1 MKKKYLAMVDRC
13 DGGFRGYLP
22 RVPGCE
28 VFAATAEEAKAKV
41 IDAGCARITA
51 DNGVKPEEVEI
62 IVAVEA
68 PPPPRPRPDGMDAI
82 YDQAHRDF
90 DPTCLEVLLDWE
102 NEVWYPFE
110 HILRDLE
117 GNPKPLDKDELQG

>member
-1 MKKKYLAMVDRC
+1 MKYLAIVERC

-28 VFAATAEEAKAKV
+28 VRAATAEEAEAN
-41 IDAGCARITA
+41 IIAAGRRQLTA
-51 DNGVKPEEVEI
+51 DNGVKPEEVEV

-68 PPPPRPRPDGMDAI
+68 PPPPRPRSDGLDEVYDRLRREPDLKS
-82 YDQAHRDF
+82 
-90 DPTCLEVLLDWE
+90 LELLMNWE

-110 HILRDLE
+110 DILKDLE
-117 GNPKPLDKDELQG
+117 DEGPPPATDGPKE

>member
-1 MKKKYLAMVDRC
+1 MKYLAIVERC

-28 VFAATAEEAKAKV
+28 VRAATAEEASAN
-41 IDAGCARITA
+41 ITAAGRARLTA

-68 PPPPRPRPDGMDAI
+68 PPPPRPRPDGLDDL
-82 YDQAHRDF
+82 YDQLHRDF
-90 DPTCLEVLLDWE
+90 DPL
-102 NEVWYPFE
+102 
-110 HILRDLE
+110 DLE
-117 GNPKPLDKDELQG
+117 FFLHLDEQKGYTFEEMMAELGLDPEGPTLDEAAE